1 MTLFLLNPNTCAAN
15 LNRSYTCQ
23 KKSPHVIVRALRY
36 TSLENRLEAPSGEQP
51 VGARRF
57 GVATVTVP
65 LDIME

>member
-1 MTLFLLNPNTCAAN
+1 MTPFLLKPITCAMN
-15 LNRSYTCQ
+15 LKCSSNRQ

-36 TSLENRLEAPSGEQP
+36 TSLEDRLEAPSGEQP